1 MDFDTSNYIMNIIP
15 FPNQSSN
22 NDDVRVT
29 WITDS
34 NIIVVSDNKEFD
46 DNNNKI
52 GDDYFYDETYSRW
65 RKIEMGR

>member
-34 NIIVVSDNKEFD
+34 NIIVLSDNEEFD

-52 GDDYFYDETYSRW
+52 GDDYFNDEAY
-65 RKIEMGR
+65 